1 MKKKGIVALSLV
13 LALSMTACDSG
24 KNNES
29 NTSQSSS
36 SSQDTQDTQSGS
48 ATGSIEES
56 TGTEAVAHSTSD
68 LFSDRDYETTY
79 DESQCAVITLS
90 GSTASCT
97 SDAVTIDGGTITIK
111 DEGTYIL
118 RGTLDDGMIIVNAGD
133 NDKTQL
139 VLDGVDITSSESAPI
154 YVYEADKVFI
164 TLAEGS
170 ENTLTNSGT
179 FTAIDEND
187 IDSVIFSKSDL
198 TLNGNGSLTI
208 SSPAG
213 HGVVSKDELTI
224 TGGTYDITCASSGF
238 NANDNVCIDG
248 GAYTI
253 ASGKDGIHCENSE
266 DTSLGFVYIEKG
278 TFDIT
283 AEGDGISASGYMKI
297 NDGTYNILAGG
308 GSVNGTSQSS
318 DSWGDMPGGGGMQ
331 PGGGG
336 DMPGGGGDM
345 PGGGGGGMGP
355 GGGGGMRSA
364 ETVDVTVEGL
374 DTVVDN
380 TASSTMTTET
390 TDESTSMKGIK
401 SDGILYIN
409 GGTFAI
415 DSADDGVHSNT
426 SIVMT
431 EGVFEI
437 ATGDDGF
444 HAEEELNISGGT
456 ITITESYEG
465 LEALNVVISGGDIDL
480 VASDDGI
487 NAAGGTD
494 QSGFG
499 GRDDGTFGGFGD
511 MGQGGMGSNIGGSIV
526 ISGGTIN
533 IQASGDGIDS
543 NGTLDI
549 TGGTTTVCGPTN
561 GDTAVLDY
569 ETSGSIQGGT
579 FIGTGASMMALSLDS
594 DTQGVLPISV
604 GSQSAG
610 SEIVVTD
617 SQGNVVLSHTPELQ
631 YQIFIYSSPDIVKG
645 ETYTITIGD
654 VSGEVEAE

>member
-24 KNNES
+24 KKNES

-48 ATGSIEES
+48 ATGSIVES
-56 TGTEAVAHSTSD
+56 TWTETVTQSTSD

-79 DESQCAVITLS
+79 DESQCAVITLN
-90 GSTASCT
+90 GSTATCS

-118 RGTLDDGMIIVNAGD
+118 RGTLEDGMIIVNAGD
-133 NDKTQL
+133 SDKTQL

-170 ENTLTNSGT
+170 ENTLTNGGT

-224 TGGTYDITCASSGF
+224 TGGTYAISCASSGF

-283 AEGDGISASGYMKI
+283 AEGDGISASGYMEI

-308 GSVNGTSQSS
+308 GSENGASQSS
-318 DSWGDMPGGGGMQ
+318 DSWGDMPGGGG
-331 PGGGG
+331 GGM
-336 DMPGGGGDM
+336 MPGGGGDM

-374 DTVVDN
+374 ETVVDS
-380 TASSTMTTET
+380 TANSTMTTET

-409 GGTFAI
+409 GGTFTI

-426 SIVMT
+426 SIVMS
-431 EGVFEI
+431 EGVFDI

-465 LEALNVVISGGDIDL
+465 LEALNVVISGGDIDM

-499 GRDDGTFGGFGD
+499 GRDDGGFGG
-511 MGQGGMGSNIGGSIV
+511 MGQGGMNSGIGGSIV

-533 IQASGDGIDS
+533 MQASGDGIDS
-543 NGTLDI
+543 NGTLEI

-569 ETSGSIQGGT
+569 ETSGAIEGGT
-579 FIGTGASMMALSLDS
+579 FVGTGASMMALSLDS
-594 DTQGVLPISV
+594 DNQGVLPISV

-631 YQIFIYSSPDIVKG
+631 YQIFIYSSPEIVKG